1 MQTPVD
7 NAYIREYPK
16 VSYVQPTDPWLTRRV
31 VGSLEVAF
39 GRNKVQ
45 TVYDQLKNSGYGPD
59 EFFAQ
64 ALAAMDITPIFDAAQ
79 LTKIPKD
86 GPLVFVANHPYGVV
100 DGLILCD
107 LAMQVRG
114 DFRILIHAM
123 LCQDEDLAEHFLPI
137 DFQPGKAALKNN
149 IKSKNEALECLSRD
163 IPILIFPS
171 GMVST
176 GDKLG
181 FGKVNDAPWT
191 TFAAKLIRDAHATV
205 VPLYFHGRNS
215 RKFHVASHIAEPL
228 RMALLIHEAL
238 KKAGEEIHLRI
249 GDPLTWSSLN
259 QHDTRR
265 ALTNFLYTQVQALKN
280 YSTFSSPG

>member
-1 MQTPVD
+1 MQTAVN
-7 NAYIREYPK
+7 NAYTSESPK

-31 VGSLEVAF
+31 VGSLEIVL

-45 TVYDQLKNSGYGPD
+45 SVYDQLKTNGYGPD
-59 EFFAQ
+59 EFFSQ
-64 ALAAMDITPIFDAAQ
+64 ALAAMNITPVFDKAQ
-79 LTKIPKD
+79 LNKIPKE

-137 DFQPGKAALKNN
+137 DFQPGKVALKNN
-149 IKSKNEALECLSRD
+149 IKSKKDALDCLSRD

-191 TFAAKLIRDAHATV
+191 TFAAKLIRDAQATV

-238 KKAGEEIHLRI
+238 KKAGEEIYLRI
-249 GDPLTWSSLN
+249 GDPLAWSNLS
-259 QHDTRR
+259 QHETRQ
-265 ALTNFLYTQVQALKN
+265 ALTDFLYTQVQVLK
-280 YSTFSSPG
+280 Y

>member
-1 MQTPVD
+1 MQTAVN
-7 NAYIREYPK
+7 NAYVREYPK
-16 VSYVQPTDPWLTRRV
+16 VSYIQPTDPWLTRRIV
-31 VGSLEVAF
+31 DSLEVAF
-39 GRNKVQ
+39 GRDKVQ
-45 TVYDQLKNSGYGPD
+45 TVYDQLKNAGYGPG

-64 ALAAMDITPIFDAAQ
+64 ALAALDITPIFDAAQ

-107 LAMQVRG
+107 LSMQVRG

-149 IKSKNEALECLSRD
+149 IKSKNDALACLSRD

-176 GDKLG
+176 GDKFG
-181 FGKVNDAPWT
+181 FGQVNDAPWT
-191 TFAAKLIRDAHATV
+191 TFAAKLIRDAQATV

-238 KKAGEEIHLRI
+238 KKAGEDIHLRI
-249 GDPLTWSSLN
+249 GDPLTWSNLS
-259 QHDTRR
+259 QHDTRQ
-265 ALTNFLYTQVQALKN
+265 ALTDFLYTQVQL
-280 YSTFSSPG
+280 